1 MQNLKLEKLI
11 ASAEIRFDIKDAF
24 IKAWEMYKSQALL
37 HSSFMLLM
45 LSLQGIFV
53 LYAPQFT
60 LVYSIILAPP
70 LYTGFFLVANKIS
83 IGEKVNYGDYFAGFN
98 YWMLMFSIW
107 LIGQILVSLGLILF
121 IVPGIYLAVSYMFAV
136 LFGIFGGF
144 DFWNS
149 LEYSRKMVS
158 RNFWQFFVL
167 ALVLLLINVV
177 PAGLPLLFPS
187 GAVIFA
193 FWICVSLPVSL
204 FVVYVIFEELTQ
216 EVFIEE
222 EKLEEL

>member
-1 MQNLKLEKLI
+1 MQNIKLDKLI
-11 ASAEIRFDIKDAF
+11 TSAEIKFDLKESF
-24 IKAWEMYKSQALL
+24 LKAWEMYKNHALM
-37 HSSFMLLM
+37 HFSYMLLM
-45 LSLQGIFV
+45 LTLQGLFV

-60 LVYSIILAPP
+60 LIYSIILAPP

-98 YWMLMFSIW
+98 NWMLMFSIW
-107 LIGQILVSLGLILF
+107 LIGQVVVSLGLILF
-121 IVPGIYLAVSYMFAV
+121 IVRGIYLAVSYMFAA

-216 EVFIEE
+216 EVFSEE